1 MVLKVPPVK
10 LLFQDFLEIVPICT
24 LLRSEREPASVLKKL
39 LSSSL
44 NLQPMLANV
53 TLEPSLPIAN
63 KLSDWIFVFKITKIE
78 FEVLLKYIR
87 FNPKHKKIYFIL

>member
-1 MVLKVPPVK
+1 MECVHASMVLKVPPVK
-10 LLFQDFLEIVPICT
+10 LLFQDFLEIVPICA

-53 TLEPSLPIAN
+53 TLEPSSPIAN
-63 KLSDWIFVFKITKIE
+63 KPSDWIFVFKIDK
-78 FEVLLKYIR
+78 LNLKFY
-87 FNPKHKKIYFIL
+87 